1 MLRGITISGA
11 RSTSHL
17 PNSAYVDL
25 FDQYI
30 EPFTSPSIRFYLGGA
45 TGIDTLALR
54 WLVENSMPQITVA
67 VPCTLDDQPP
77 DAQAAVMEALKSSD
91 GTELVELRRSP
102 RPDTDV
108 YHYRNRWMVDR
119 SELLIAFPHGDH
131 EGSGTQYTIEYART
145 LNKARL
151 VVPI

>member
-17 PNSAYVDL
+17 PNSTYVDL
-25 FDQYI
+25 FEQYV
-30 EPFTSPSIRFYLGGA
+30 EPFVSPDVRFYLGGA

-54 WLVENSMPQITVA
+54 WLAENGPPQITVA

-77 DAQAAVMEALKSSD
+77 DARAAIVEVLKTRDEA
-91 GTELVELRRSP
+91 ELVELRRSAH
-102 RPDTDV
+102 PDADA

-145 LNKARL
+145 VNKARL